1 MKFLKNIPKEYF
13 ALLFV
18 IILIIIFSLNDL
30 GKSSQKIDIPKTT
43 LETNFKQEKEQAG
56 VTVIVEYLTSL
67 NSKEGNLVFNI
78 ALDTHS
84 VNFDDFE
91 FDKDIILMD
100 NKEKIY
106 YPRILEEKGSGHH
119 RKADVSFDY
128 VPPPFSIIIKNVAA
142 VDKRIFTF
150 DKL

>member
-30 GKSSQKIDIPKTT
+30 GKSSQKIDIPREI